1 MKKRLILVMLVS
13 SFILTGCQ
21 FDLFNQTDQAPQ
33 KDFTTRQSLKME
45 SFKLNKMFISEEK
58 IIVGL
63 GDSLTQGVGD
73 ERKLGGYLGRLAT
86 EMETF
91 QGVGQIDLW
100 NEAKRGRRSDQLLKQ
115 IQSGEI
121 DDSIKNADIIVVTIG
136 GNDIMRIVKQDLFKL
151 RVDAFQN
158 ELLVFAKRYGKIMK
172 EIRKINPD
180 SPVILLG
187 LYNPFS
193 IVTDQANEFDQILA
207 NWNNTI
213 NKVAYSD
220 INACFVPVNDLF
232 NSNSTM
238 VYHTDFFHP
247 NSKGY
252 EQMADRVLE
261 SLKSCGINQ
270 LTKGEMDF

>member
-1 MKKRLILVMLVS
+1 MKKQLILVILVS
-13 SFILTGCQ
+13 IIILTTGCQ
-21 FDLFNQTDQAPQ
+21 FNQANQASHM
-33 KDFTTRQSLKME
+33 DFTTRQSLKME
-45 SFKLNKMFISEEK
+45 SFTLNNMFISEEK
-58 IIVGL
+58 ILVGL

-73 ERKLGGYLGRLAT
+73 ERKMGGYLGRLAT

-91 QGVGQIDLW
+91 KGVSQIDLW

-121 DDSIKNADIIVVTIG
+121 NESLRKADVIVMTIG

-158 ELLVFAKRYGKIMK
+158 ELLVFAKRYGEILI
-172 EIRKINPD
+172 EIREINPD
-180 SPVILLG
+180 APLILLG

-193 IVTDQANEFDQILA
+193 LVTDQANEFDQILT

-213 NKVAYSD
+213 NNIAYSD
-220 INACFVPVNDLF
+220 MNACFVPVNGLF
-232 NSNSTM
+232 NSNSKM

-252 EQMADRVLE
+252 EQMTNRVLE
-261 SLKSCGINQ
+261 SLKTCGLNQ

>member
-1 MKKRLILVMLVS
+1 MIKQLILVILVS

-21 FDLFNQTDQAPQ
+21 FDQAR
-33 KDFTTRQSLKME
+33 KVDFTPRQSIEME
-45 SFKLNKMFISEEK
+45 SFTLNNMYIKEEK
-58 IIVGL
+58 ILVGL

-73 ERKLGGYLGRLAT
+73 ERKMGGYLGRLAT

-91 QGVGQIDLW
+91 QGVSEIDLW

-115 IQSGEI
+115 LKSGEI
-121 DDSIKNADIIVVTIG
+121 DESVQKADVIVMTIG

-158 ELLVFAKRYGKIMK
+158 ELLVFAKRYGEILS
-172 EIRKINPD
+172 EIRKLNPD

-193 IVTDQANEFDQILA
+193 LVTDQANEFDQILA
-207 NWNNTI
+207 DWNNTI
-213 NKVAYSD
+213 NNLAYSD
-220 INACFVPVNDLF
+220 INACFVPVDDLF

-252 EQMADRVLE
+252 EQMTNRVLK
-261 SLKSCGINQ
+261 SLKSCGLNQ

>member
-1 MKKRLILVMLVS
+1 MKKQLILVILVS
-13 SFILTGCQ
+13 LFILTGCQ
-21 FDLFNQTDQAPQ
+21 FDQTVQRDAS
-33 KDFTTRQSLKME
+33 DFTSRQPLQIE
-45 SFKLNKMFISEEK
+45 TFTLNKMFISEEK
-58 IIVGL
+58 ILVGL

-73 ERKLGGYLGRLAT
+73 EKKRGGYLGRLAS
-86 EMETF
+86 ELETM
-91 QGVGQIDLW
+91 QGVGRIDLW

-121 DDSIKNADIIVVTIG
+121 DDTIINADVIVMTIG

-158 ELLVFAKRYGKIMK
+158 ELLVFAKRYGNILT
-172 EIRKINPD
+172 EIRKLNSD
-180 SPVILLG
+180 SPIVLLG

-193 IVTDQANEFDQILA
+193 LVTDQANEFDQILA

-213 NKVAYSD
+213 NNLANSD

-232 NSNSTM
+232 DSNSTM

-252 EQMADRVLE
+252 EQMTDRVLE
-261 SLKSCGINQ
+261 SLKSCGLNQ

>member
-1 MKKRLILVMLVS
+1 MKKQLILVILVS
-13 SFILTGCQ
+13 IFILTGCQ
-21 FDLFNQTDQAPQ
+21 FDQTNQASQM
-33 KDFTTRQSLKME
+33 DFTTRESLKME
-45 SFKLNKMFISEEK
+45 SITLNNMFISEEK
-58 IIVGL
+58 ILVGI

-73 ERKLGGYLGRLAT
+73 ERKMGGYLGRLAT
-86 EMETF
+86 EMESF
-91 QGVGQIDLW
+91 HGVSEIDLW

-121 DDSIKNADIIVVTIG
+121 NESLRKADVIVMTIG

-158 ELLVFAKRYGKIMK
+158 ELLVFAKRYGEILI
-172 EIRKINPD
+172 EIRKLNPD
-180 SPVILLG
+180 APLIILG

-213 NKVAYSD
+213 NNVAYSD
-220 INACFVPVNDLF
+220 FNACFVPVNDLF

-252 EQMADRVLE
+252 EQMTDRVLE
-261 SLKSCGINQ
+261 SLKSCGLNQ

>member
-1 MKKRLILVMLVS
+1 MKKQLILVILVS
-13 SFILTGCQ
+13 IFILTGCQ
-21 FDLFNQTDQAPQ
+21 FDQTNQASQMDL
-33 KDFTTRQSLKME
+33 TTRQSLKME
-45 SFKLNKMFISEEK
+45 SFTLNNMFISEEK
-58 IIVGL
+58 ILVGL

-73 ERKLGGYLGRLAT
+73 ERKMGGYLGRFAT
-86 EMETF
+86 EMESF
-91 QGVGQIDLW
+91 QGVSKIDLW

-121 DDSIKNADIIVVTIG
+121 NDSLKKADVIVMTIG

-158 ELLVFAKRYGKIMK
+158 ELLLFAKRYGEILI

-180 SPVILLG
+180 APLIILG

-193 IVTDQANEFDQILA
+193 IVTDEANEFDQILA

-213 NKVAYSD
+213 NNVAYSD
-220 INACFVPVNDLF
+220 FNSCFVPVNDLF
-232 NSNSTM
+232 NSNSKM

-252 EQMADRVLE
+252 EQMTDRVLE
-261 SLKSCGINQ
+261 SLKSCGLNQ

>member
-1 MKKRLILVMLVS
+1 MKKQLILVILVS
-13 SFILTGCQ
+13 IFILTGCQ
-21 FDLFNQTDQAPQ
+21 FDQTNQASQM
-33 KDFTTRQSLKME
+33 DFTTRQSLNME
-45 SFKLNKMFISEEK
+45 SFTLNNMFISEEK
-58 IIVGL
+58 ILVGL

-73 ERKLGGYLGRLAT
+73 ERKMGGYLGRLAT

-91 QGVGQIDLW
+91 QGVSQIDLW

-121 DDSIKNADIIVVTIG
+121 NESLKKADVIVMTIG

-158 ELLVFAKRYGKIMK
+158 ELLVFAKRYGEIII
-172 EIRKINPD
+172 EIRKINPGA
-180 SPVILLG
+180 PLIILG

-213 NKVAYSD
+213 NNVAYSD
-220 INACFVPVNDLF
+220 INSCFVPVNDLF
-232 NSNSTM
+232 NSNSKM

-252 EQMADRVLE
+252 EQMTDRVLE
-261 SLKSCGINQ
+261 SLKSCGLNQ

>member
-1 MKKRLILVMLVS
+1 MKKQLILVILMYS
-13 SFILTGCQ
+13 IILTGCQ
-21 FDLFNQTDQAPQ
+21 FDQTVHRTTR
-33 KDFTTRQSLKME
+33 DFTSRQSLQME
-45 SFKLNKMFISEEK
+45 SFTLNKMFISEEK
-58 IIVGL
+58 ILVGL

-73 ERKLGGYLGRLAT
+73 EKKLGGYLGRLAS

-91 QGVGQIDLW
+91 RGVGQIDLW

-121 DDSIKNADIIVVTIG
+121 DDSIKNADIIVMTIG

-213 NKVAYSD
+213 NNVAYSD

-232 NSNSTM
+232 DSNSTM

-261 SLKSCGINQ
+261 SLRSCGINK
-270 LTKGEMDF
+270 LSKGEMDF

>member
-1 MKKRLILVMLVS
+1 MKKQLILVILVS
-13 SFILTGCQ
+13 IFILTGCQ
-21 FDLFNQTDQAPQ
+21 FEQTDQASQ
-33 KDFTTRQSLKME
+33 MDFTTRQSFEMGRLT
-45 SFKLNKMFISEEK
+45 LNNLFITEEK
-58 IIVGL
+58 ILVGL

-73 ERKLGGYLGRLAT
+73 ERKMGGYLGRLAT
-86 EMETF
+86 EMEKF
-91 QGVGQIDLW
+91 QGVSQIDLW

-121 DDSIKNADIIVVTIG
+121 NESLKKADVIVMTIG

-158 ELLVFAKRYGKIMK
+158 ELLVFAKRYGEILI

-180 SPVILLG
+180 APLIILG

-193 IVTDQANEFDQILA
+193 LVTDQANEFDQILA

-213 NKVAYSD
+213 NNVAYSD
-220 INACFVPVNDLF
+220 MNSCFVPVNDLF
-232 NSNSTM
+232 NSNSKM

-252 EQMADRVLE
+252 EQMTDRVLE
-261 SLKSCGINQ
+261 SLKSCGLNQ

>member
-1 MKKRLILVMLVS
+1 MKKQLILVILVS
-13 SFILTGCQ
+13 LFILTGCQ
-21 FDLFNQTDQAPQ
+21 FDQTNQESQM
-33 KDFTTRQSLKME
+33 DFTTRLSLNME
-45 SFKLNKMFISEEK
+45 SLTLNNMFISEEK
-58 IIVGL
+58 ILVGL

-73 ERKLGGYLGRLAT
+73 ERKMGGYLGRLAT

-91 QGVGQIDLW
+91 QGVSQIDLW

-115 IQSGEI
+115 IKSGEI
-121 DDSIKNADIIVVTIG
+121 NESLKKADVIVMTIG

-158 ELLVFAKRYGKIMK
+158 ELLIFAKRYGEILI

-180 SPVILLG
+180 APLIILG

-213 NKVAYSD
+213 NNVAYSD

-232 NSNSTM
+232 NSNSKM

-252 EQMADRVLE
+252 EQMTDRVLE
-261 SLKSCGINQ
+261 SLKSCGLNQ

>member
-1 MKKRLILVMLVS
+1 MKKQLILVILVS
-13 SFILTGCQ
+13 IFILTGCQ
-21 FDLFNQTDQAPQ
+21 FEQTNQASQM
-33 KDFTTRQSLKME
+33 DFTTRQSLKME
-45 SFKLNKMFISEEK
+45 SFTLNNMYISEEK
-58 IIVGL
+58 ILVGL

-73 ERKLGGYLGRLAT
+73 ERKMGGYLGRFAT
-86 EMETF
+86 EMESF
-91 QGVGQIDLW
+91 KGVSKIDLW

-121 DDSIKNADIIVVTIG
+121 NKSLKKADVIVMTIG

-158 ELLVFAKRYGKIMK
+158 ELLLFAKRYGEILI
-172 EIRKINPD
+172 EIRKLNPD
-180 SPVILLG
+180 APLIILG

-193 IVTDQANEFDQILA
+193 IVTDEANEFDQILA

-213 NKVAYSD
+213 NNVAYSD
-220 INACFVPVNDLF
+220 FNACFVPVNDLF

-252 EQMADRVLE
+252 EQMTDRVLE
-261 SLKSCGINQ
+261 SLKSCGLNQ